1 MKYFCV
7 TETIALYIQKY
18 VPYRKRKVFFGET
31 GKVDD
36 LVPMMVKHKNEK
48 YLVPMSDVHNDSLTI
63 LLDSKK
69 LQHLADDEMFAL
81 TFAWQ
86 TSFFPFRTDKIENW
100 GNWKSW
106 GVINSETWF
115 RITAK

>member
-1 MKYFCV
+1 MYS
-7 TETIALYIQKY
+7 
-18 VPYRKRKVFFGET
+18 R
-31 GKVDD
+31 
-36 LVPMMVKHKNEK
+36 N
-48 YLVPMSDVHNDSLTI
+48 
-63 LLDSKK
+63 
-69 LQHLADDEMFAL
+69 LQHLADEEMFAL